1 MAYNN
6 YARAYMGEN
15 LDSMP
20 DYATALKIYNARKP
34 YIKGKYKGER
44 PLGKN
49 RKHDRSRIELDNDG
63 NIRVKHWQTDIIV
76 YKPDGSISLDCGGWS
91 SISTAQIMQELLGI
105 NKICR
110 VHCKIYYR
118 YDDHFYLVGGNS
130 YSGIHTDPS
139 GYPINVNDEY
149 VWVAQK
155 EEMAKYRKQYAFF
168 SEYAKQVLT
177 MSSDFRA
184 NTTNH
189 STPAFEG
196 ETLKEWYMT
205 PLIKTSDRHDV
216 KARERARDAM
226 FGYLD
231 SLSTKAEED
240 RLQAMYEL
248 LAPVTYMMGANHY
261 RYLTGVVQWE
271 CDYKRFKRGFDDLL
285 KHHFASEIF
294 TTKLASKKS
303 PVRDPNAKYMA

>member
-6 YARAYMGEN
+6 YARAYMGED

-49 RKHDRSRIELDNDG
+49 RKHDRSRIELGKNGD
-63 NIRVKHWQTDIIV
+63 IRVKHWQTDIIV
-76 YKPDGSISLDCGGWS
+76 YQPDGCITLQTGGWS
-91 SISTAQIMQELLGI
+91 SISTAQIMQELLGVD
-105 NKICR
+105 KICR
-110 VHCKIYYR
+110 VNCKIYYR
-118 YDDHFYLVGGNS
+118 HNNEFHYLA
-130 YSGIHTDPS
+130 SGLHIEPNGS
-139 GYPINVNDEY
+139 PLFSNNEY
-149 VWVAQK
+149 VHKPKLEVLK
-155 EEMAKYRKQYAFF
+155 KYRKKYAFF

-189 STPAFEG
+189 STPSFEG
-196 ETLKEWYMT
+196 ETLKEWYMS
-205 PLIKTSDRHDV
+205 PLIKTSDRHDA

-231 SLSTKAEED
+231 SLSVKAEED

-261 RYLTGVVQWE
+261 RYLTGVVQWQ
-271 CDYKRFKRGFDDLL
+271 CNYAQFKRGFENLL
-285 KHHFASEIF
+285 KHQYGSEIF
-294 TTKLASKKS
+294 EFELASKKS
-303 PVRDPNAKYMA
+303 PVRDANSKYMRTD

>member
-6 YARAYMGEN
+6 YARAFMGED

-49 RKHDRSRIELDNDG
+49 RKHDRSRVELDKEG
-63 NIRVKHWQTDIIV
+63 NIVVKHWQTNIIA
-76 YKPDGSISLDCGGWS
+76 YKPNGDIVLTCGGWS
-91 SISTAQIMQELLGI
+91 SISTAQIMQELLGVD
-105 NKICR
+105 KICR

-118 YDDHFYLVGGNS
+118 HNNQFHYL
-130 YSGIHTDPS
+130 SGLLYIESDGSPLFS
-139 GYPINVNDEY
+139 NDEY
-149 VWVAQK
+149 VHKPELEVLK
-155 EEMAKYRKQYAFF
+155 KYRKQYAFF

-231 SLSTKAEED
+231 SLSDKAEED

-261 RYLTGVVQWE
+261 RYLTGVVQWQ
-271 CDYKRFKRGFDDLL
+271 C
-285 KHHFASEIF
+285 
-294 TTKLASKKS
+294 
-303 PVRDPNAKYMA
+303 N

>member
-1 MAYNN
+1 V
-6 YARAYMGEN
+6 
-15 LDSMP
+15 D
-20 DYATALKIYNARKP
+20 
-34 YIKGKYKGER
+34 
-44 PLGKN
+44 
-49 RKHDRSRIELDNDG
+49 
-63 NIRVKHWQTDIIV
+63 
-76 YKPDGSISLDCGGWS
+76 
-91 SISTAQIMQELLGI
+91 
-105 NKICR
+105 KICR
-110 VHCKIYYR
+110 VNCKIYYR
-118 YDDHFYLVGGNS
+118 HNNEFHYLA
-130 YSGIHTDPS
+130 SGLHIEPDGSPLFS
-139 GYPINVNDEY
+139 NNEY
-149 VWVAQK
+149 VHKPKLEVLK
-155 EEMAKYRKQYAFF
+155 KYRKQYAFF

-205 PLIKTSDRHDV
+205 PLIKTSDRHDA

-261 RYLTGVVQWE
+261 RYLTGVVRWQ
-271 CDYKRFKRGFDDLL
+271 CNYAQFKRGFENLL
-285 KHHFASEIF
+285 KHQYGSEIF
-294 TTKLASKKS
+294 EFELASRKS
-303 PVRDPNAKYMA
+303 PVRDANSKYMRTN

>member
-6 YARAYMGEN
+6 YARAFMGED

-20 DYATALKIYNARKP
+20 DYATALNIYNARKP

-49 RKHDRSRIELDNDG
+49 RKHDRSRIELDKEG
-63 NIRVKHWQTDIIV
+63 NIRVNHWQTDIIV
-76 YKPDGSISLDCGGWS
+76 YKPNGDIALNCGGWS
-91 SISTAQIMQELLGI
+91 SISTAQIMQELLGVD
-105 NKICR
+105 KICR
-110 VHCKIYYR
+110 VNCKIYYR
-118 YDDHFYLVGGNS
+118 HNNEFHYVSNGLHIEPDGSPLFSNG
-130 YSGIHTDPS
+130 
-139 GYPINVNDEY
+139 EY
-149 VWVAQK
+149 VHKPKLEVLK
-155 EEMAKYRKQYAFF
+155 KYRKQYAFF
-168 SEYAKQVLT
+168 SEYTKQVLT

-189 STPAFEG
+189 STPSFEG
-196 ETLKEWYMT
+196 ETLKEWYMS
-205 PLIKTSDRHDV
+205 PLIKTSDRHDT

-261 RYLTGVVQWE
+261 RYLTGVVQWQ
-271 CDYKRFKRGFDDLL
+271 CNYAQFKRGFENLL
-285 KHHFASEIF
+285 KHQYGSEIF
-294 TTKLASKKS
+294 EFELASRKS
-303 PVRDPNAKYMA
+303 PVRDANSKYMRTD